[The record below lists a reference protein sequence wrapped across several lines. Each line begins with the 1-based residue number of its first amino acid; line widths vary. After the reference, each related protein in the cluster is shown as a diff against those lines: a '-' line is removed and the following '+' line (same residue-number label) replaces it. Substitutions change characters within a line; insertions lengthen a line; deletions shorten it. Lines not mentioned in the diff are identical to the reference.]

1 MSERRSSC
9 CGGVD
14 EMAPEVASGP
24 GTTEVASGPGTT
36 EVAVDGRTSGQ
47 AAAGSDRGRSGL
59 IQVVR
64 RLFGIAERTG
74 KT

>member
-24 GTTEVASGPGTT
+24 GTTEVA
-36 EVAVDGRTSGQ
+36 VDGRTSGH

-64 RLFGIAERTG
+64 RLFGIAERTE